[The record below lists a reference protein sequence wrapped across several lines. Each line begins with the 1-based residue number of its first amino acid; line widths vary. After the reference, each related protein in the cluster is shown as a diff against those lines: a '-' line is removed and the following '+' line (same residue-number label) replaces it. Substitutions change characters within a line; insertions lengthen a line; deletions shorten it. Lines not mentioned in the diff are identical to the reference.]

1 LYNDTISYQEKN
13 IPVWKYILVE
23 DNMKQLI
30 KKKIAVIGSGNMA
43 GAMIG
48 ALLKKNQITPD
59 QITASDPYPQQQEA
73 ISKKYG
79 VIVTSNN
86 PEAVDQADIIILSV
100 KPQVLP
106 GVLDEIKGHIPGS
119 SLVFSIVAGMPI
131 ARIKKGLS
139 HKAIIRAMP
148 NTPAQISAGMTVWT
162 ASNNV
167 TEDQR
172 ADARIILEAMGK
184 ELYVEDEDSLD
195 MATAVSGTGPTYV
208 FLLAEALVDAAVHLG
223 FSRRNARLIVLETLK
238 GSVDFAQ
245 QSDLHLAQLRN
256 MVTSP
261 GGTSAEAIYQLEKG
275 GMRTILSKAVWA
287 AYQKSHLLGKKAE
300 DPPDKPLR
308 VES

>member
-1 LYNDTISYQEKN
+1 MKRLND
-13 IPVWKYILVE
+13 
-23 DNMKQLI
+23 
-30 KKKIAVIGSGNMA
+30 KKIAIIGCGTMA

-48 ALLKKNQITPD
+48 ALLRKKELTPG
-59 QITASDPYPQQQEA
+59 QITASDPLQEQLDI
-73 ISKKYG
+73 ISQKYSVG
-79 VIVTSNN
+79 ITNN
-86 PEAVDQADIIILSV
+86 NADAVKSADIVILSI

-106 GVLDEIKGHIPGS
+106 AVLEELKGKIPSG

-131 ARIKKGLS
+131 SKITKGLA
-139 HKAIIRAMP
+139 HKSVIRSMP

-162 ASNNV
+162 ASNDV
-167 TEDQR
+167 TDDQR
-172 ADARIILEAMGK
+172 TDATVIMEAMGTG
-184 ELYVEDEDSLD
+184 LYVEHEDTLN

-223 FSRRNARLIVLETLK
+223 FSRRDARLIVLETLK

-275 GMRTILSKAVWA
+275 GLRTIVSKAVWA
-287 AYQKSHLLGKKAE
+287 AYQKSQLLGKKAE
-300 DPPDKPLR
+300 DPPDSPLR